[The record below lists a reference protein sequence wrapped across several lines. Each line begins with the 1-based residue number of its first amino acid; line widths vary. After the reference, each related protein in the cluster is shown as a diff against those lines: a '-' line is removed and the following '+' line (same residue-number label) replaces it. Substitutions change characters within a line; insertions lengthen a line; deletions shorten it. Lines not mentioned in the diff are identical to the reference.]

1 MLQRCDEH
9 MHSWINDSI
18 KQDQPD
24 DDVKEKRLGVRRQSE
39 AELWICFVDS
49 HCNLRNQSKA
59 ASREAGTRNE
69 PALAGGILV
78 APGVSPG
85 FTDPK
90 NQEAPA
96 GRQKDAGTNLCR
108 PLRSLSGKRVRRL
121 LRKTFGPHLPSNEFF
136 DRVEWFLYSQFSLF
150 LIFPTDPKR
159 AGLITL
165 RGSRVNAAG
174 VRYERDAI
182 YDALHQHSTRD

>member
-108 PLRSLSGKRVRRL
+108 PLRGLVHVYLPKPRAYARGYYSVAPTALIECFNPDLTSRLALPLS
-121 LRKTFGPHLPSNEFF
+121 
-136 DRVEWFLYSQFSLF
+136 
-150 LIFPTDPKR
+150 
-159 AGLITL
+159 
-165 RGSRVNAAG
+165 
-174 VRYERDAI
+174 
-182 YDALHQHSTRD
+182 AL